1 MGRGVFLTRLTTA
14 LALWMAMPLLAG
26 EAPKPDERLDLDS
39 ILKDKDEVM
48 KTEIAEAGE
57 GDHKQFS
64 YRTDENIAT
73 LEVGD
78 LYKNDEK
85 TFFKVTQIVAKS
97 ADGGS
102 FLVERTSGK
111 SDPGS
116 KLMRISGLGPLT
128 IAVRH
133 TLLDIY
139 IMGGPFLHPIAIL
152 GFITLILALNS
163 LLVYRMKRQAPPQF
177 VEASFQALQAGDIAR
192 FEDLAMKERG
202 LFAHVARA
210 IADRWESSTLNDI
223 KSRCEIAAGNQL
235 NRLKIPIKALNLIS
249 AAAPLLGLL
258 GTIIGMVL
266 VFEAVASAGGA
277 NKAQALS
284 SGIRVKLFSTAF
296 ALCVAIP
303 SLFLY
308 FIFNQKLSVIVAE
321 CEVLTEKL
329 LHQVAILK
337 RKEISKSGDLEEYD
351 DDDDEPEE
359 IEVSKPLARK
369 KVTVQGSSE

>member
-1 MGRGVFLTRLTTA
+1 MRRDLFAAWVIVVLGLL
-14 LALWMAMPLLAG
+14 MPLQAA
-26 EAPKPDERLDLDS
+26 EAPRPDDKLDLDS
-39 ILKDKDEVM
+39 VLRDKDEVM

-57 GDHKQFS
+57 GDHKQFP

-85 TFFKVTQIVAKS
+85 TFFKVAQIVSKGAE
-97 ADGGS
+97 GGS
-102 FLVERTSGK
+102 FILDRTSGK

-116 KLMRISGLGPLT
+116 RINRVSGLGPLS

-139 IMGGPFLHPIAIL
+139 IMGGPFLHPIAVL
-152 GFITLILALNS
+152 GFVTLILALNS
-163 LLVYRMKRQAPPQF
+163 LLVYRMKRQAPAPF
-177 VEASFQALQAGDIAR
+177 VEAGMQALQAGDIAR
-192 FEDLAMKERG
+192 FGDLAMKERG
-202 LFAHVARA
+202 LLAHVSRA
-210 IADRWESSTLNDI
+210 IVDEWDTSTVSDI
-223 KSRCEIAAGNQL
+223 RTRCEAAAGNQV
-235 NRLKIPIKALNLIS
+235 NRLKISVKALNLIS

-266 VFEAVASAGGA
+266 VFEAVAGAGGA
-277 NKAQALS
+277 NKAQALA

-303 SLFLY
+303 ALFLF
-308 FIFNQKLSVIVAE
+308 FIFNQRLSIIVAE
-321 CEVLTEKL
+321 CEVISEKF

-337 RKEISKSGDLEEYD
+337 RKNGGAVKD
-351 DDDDEPEE
+351 EE
-359 IEVSKPLARK
+359 IAP
-369 KVTVQGSSE
+369 